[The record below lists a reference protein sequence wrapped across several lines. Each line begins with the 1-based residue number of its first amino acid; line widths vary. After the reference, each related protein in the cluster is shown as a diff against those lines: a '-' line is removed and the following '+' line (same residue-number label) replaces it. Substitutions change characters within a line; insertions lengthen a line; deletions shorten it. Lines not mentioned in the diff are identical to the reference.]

1 MDAFVF
7 ALNSTIPIF
16 LVILLG
22 WFLNRVK
29 IFNDGFNKAANDY
42 VFKCALPV
50 SLFDSISSMDLY
62 SDFKPSFAIFC
73 ALTTIVFFSVTWGL
87 SFLFFKKNRGLIG
100 AFAQGATRSSAA
112 ILGVAF
118 ALNIYGSSGMVPMM
132 IVSAVPLFN
141 IFSVLILLFSPQVDE
156 NGNLL
161 PKAKVS
167 VGAAVKKALIGIITN
182 PIILGILAGI
192 PFALLKISLPSI
204 LSKTI
209 STVGGTASPVALLVV
224 GASFSGGAA
233 LKKLKPACAATFI
246 KLMLLPAVFLP
257 IAAYMGFRNSEM
269 VAILIL
275 LGSPTT
281 VASYVMARNMKADSV
296 LASDIVV
303 LSTLLSSVSL
313 TFWIFMLKSFNLM

>member
-1 MDAFVF
+1 MENFVF
-7 ALNSTIPIF
+7 ALNATLPVF
-16 LVILLG
+16 LIILLG
-22 WFLNRVK
+22 WFLNKVG
-29 IFNDGFNKAANDY
+29 IFNDTYNKAANNY
-42 VFKCALPV
+42 VFKCALPF
-50 SLFDSISSMDLY
+50 SLFDSISKMDLY
-62 SDFKPSFAIFC
+62 SDFKPSFAIYC
-73 ALTTIVFFSVTWGL
+73 ALVTIVFFSLTWAL
-87 SFLFFKKNRGLIG
+87 SFLFFRKNRGLIG

-118 ALNIYGSSGMVPMM
+118 AVNIYGSSGMVPMM

-141 IFSVLILLFSPQVDE
+141 VFAVLILLFSPQVDE
-156 NGNLL
+156 DGNLL

-167 VGAAVKKALIGIITN
+167 VGAAIKKALIGIITN

-192 PFALLKISLPSI
+192 PFALLKISLPTI
-204 LSKTI
+204 LTKTI

-246 KLMLLPAVFLP
+246 KLILLPAVFLP
-257 IAAYMGFRNSEM
+257 IAAYMGFRDSEI

-281 VASYVMARNMKADSV
+281 VASYVMTRNMKGDSV
-296 LASDIVV
+296 LSSDIVV

-313 TFWIFMLKSFNLM
+313 TLWIFVLKSFNLM

>member
-62 SDFKPSFAIFC
+62 SDFKPSFAVFC
-73 ALTTIVFFSVTWGL
+73 ALATIVFFSVTWGL

>member
-62 SDFKPSFAIFC
+62 SDFKPSFAVFC
-73 ALTTIVFFSVTWGL
+73 ALATIVFFSVTWGL
-87 SFLFFKKNRGLIG
+87 SFVFFKKNRGLIG

-209 STVGGTASPVALLVV
+209 STVGGTASPIALLVV

-313 TFWIFMLKSFNLM
+313 TFWIFVLKSFNLM

>member
-50 SLFDSISSMDLY
+50 SLFDSISNMDLY
-62 SDFKPSFAIFC
+62 SDFKPSFAVFC
-73 ALTTIVFFSVTWGL
+73 ALATIVFFSVTWGL
-87 SFLFFKKNRGLIG
+87 SFVFFKKNRGLIG

-209 STVGGTASPVALLVV
+209 STVGGTASPIALLVV

-313 TFWIFMLKSFNLM
+313 TFWIFVLKSFNLM

>member
-62 SDFKPSFAIFC
+62 SDFKPSFAVFC
-73 ALTTIVFFSVTWGL
+73 ALATIVFFSVTWGL
-87 SFLFFKKNRGLIG
+87 SFVFFKKNRGLIG

-167 VGAAVKKALIGIITN
+167 VGAAVKKALRGIITN

>member
-62 SDFKPSFAIFC
+62 SDFKPSFAVFC
-73 ALTTIVFFSVTWGL
+73 ALATIVFFSVTWGL

-313 TFWIFMLKSFNLM
+313 TFWIFVLKSFNLM

>member
-62 SDFKPSFAIFC
+62 SDFKPSFAVFC
-73 ALTTIVFFSVTWGL
+73 ALATIVFFSVTWGL

-167 VGAAVKKALIGIITN
+167 VGAAVKKVLIGIITN

>member
-62 SDFKPSFAIFC
+62 SDFKPSFAVFC
-73 ALTTIVFFSVTWGL
+73 ALATIVFFSVTWGL

-281 VASYVMARNMKADSV
+281 VASYVMARNMKADAV

-313 TFWIFMLKSFNLM
+313 TFWIFLLKSFNLM

>member
-62 SDFKPSFAIFC
+62 SDFKPSFAVFC
-73 ALTTIVFFSVTWGL
+73 ALATIVFFSVTWGL
-87 SFLFFKKNRGLIG
+87 SFVFFKKNRGLIG

-167 VGAAVKKALIGIITN
+167 VGAAVKKALRGIITN
-182 PIILGILAGI
+182 PIILGILTGI